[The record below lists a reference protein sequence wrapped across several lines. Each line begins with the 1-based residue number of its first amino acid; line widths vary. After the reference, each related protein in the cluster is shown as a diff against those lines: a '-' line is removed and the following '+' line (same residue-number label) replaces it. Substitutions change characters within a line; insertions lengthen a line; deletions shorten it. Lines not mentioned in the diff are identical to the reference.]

1 MTSIRAIC
9 LAALLL
15 TAPAYARVHRGR
27 PHEAKI
33 FAAHH
38 DSVKLENETAD
49 AMEIPRFYTQA
60 ELDKAV
66 YSGKLAAIYD
76 HTYYIV
82 APKLPINRRYA
93 LPATVRFLDRLS
105 LEYFRETHRPLMI
118 DSAIRPA
125 TVQRSLTHWNRS
137 AAPAYGVYPSSHE
150 RGTTFDLSLKMTS
163 EQRRWLLIRLLYYR
177 ALGRVL
183 VIQERSCLHIFV
195 IGENNESAR

>member
-1 MTSIRAIC
+1 MRTLALC
-9 LAALLL
+9 LALLL
-15 TAPAYARVHRGR
+15 STYAGARVHRGR

-38 DSVKLENETAD
+38 DSVKLENEAAD
-49 AMEIPRFYTQA
+49 AMGTFKFYTQA
-60 ELDKAV
+60 ELDEAV
-66 YSGKLAAIYD
+66 YSGKLAAIYN
-76 HTYYIV
+76 HTSYVV

-105 LEYFRETHRPLMI
+105 IEYFRATRHPLMV
-118 DSAIRPA
+118 DSAVRPA
-125 TVQRSLTHWNRS
+125 TVQRSLMHWNRS

-150 RGTTFDLSLKMTS
+150 RGTTFDLSLKMAF
-163 EQRRWLLIRLLYYR
+163 EQRRWLLVRLLYYR

-195 IGENNESAR
+195 IGESNEPAR